1 MHKIKEKF
9 REIVWDADINA
20 LPWWH
25 ASIIGCLRFLHIMI
39 VDFFDGQLNLRAM
52 SLVFTTML
60 SIVPLIAVSFS
71 VMKAFGAHNQMEPIL
86 LNYLAPLGTQGEE
99 IAQQVMGFV
108 DNIKVGALGGV
119 GLALLFWIIIRL
131 IKKIELAFNYTWRVK
146 QTGSLIRRLGNYVI
160 VIFLGPIL
168 IFSAIAITGT
178 AMNSTVAQAILS
190 VEPFGTLLSFA
201 TRLLPYLLIIAAFTF
216 TYLFIPNIR
225 VRFIPA
231 LTGGIAAGILWQ
243 TVGWVFATFISASMT
258 TSYTAIYSSFAFL
271 FVFMIWLWWSWLILL
286 AGSSVAFF
294 KQYPEYLFI
303 NSHHLSLTNR
313 QKEELAL
320 EIMSIVGHRLYS
332 NKPPISVNGLV
343 ESLKLPKQSI
353 EQQISLLEAHGMLL
367 KTDLEDL
374 TYAPA
379 RALEELTLK
388 EVINSVREPDPNSL
402 MKATLNKRFTTIN
415 NLLYTVDNEMDRVLG
430 AKTIKD
436 IIKEQYGDAEHRKN
450 EAVISITDGVTAG
463 VKNTNE

>member
-1 MHKIKEKF
+1 VQKLKEKF
-9 REIVWDADINA
+9 KELIWDADINA
-20 LPWWH
+20 LPWWR
-25 ASIIGCLRFLHIMI
+25 AWTIGLLRFLHIMI
-39 VDFFDGQLNLRAM
+39 IDFFDGQLNLRAM
-52 SLVFTTML
+52 SLVFTTVL

-71 VMKAFGAHNQMEPIL
+71 VMKAFGVHNQMEPAL
-86 LNYLAPLGTQGEE
+86 LNYLAPLGAQGEE
-99 IAQQVMGFV
+99 IAQQIMGFV

-119 GLALLFWIIIRL
+119 GLGLLFLIIVRL
-131 IKKIELAFNYTWRVK
+131 IQKIELAFNYTWRVK

-168 IFSAIAITGT
+168 IFSALAITGT
-178 AMNSTVAQAILS
+178 AMNTTVAQAILA

-201 TRLLPYLLIIAAFTF
+201 THLVPYLLIIAAFTF

-231 LTGGIAAGILWQ
+231 LTGGIVAGILWQ
-243 TVGWVFATFISASMT
+243 TVGWVFANFFSASMT
-258 TSYTAIYSSFAFL
+258 SSYTAIYSGFAFL

-320 EIMSIVGHRLYS
+320 EIMTIVGHRLYS

-353 EQQISLLEAHGMLL
+353 EQQLSLFEAHGMLL

-379 RALEELTLK
+379 RALDELTLK
-388 EVINSVREPDPNSL
+388 EVVDSVRGPDPNSA
-402 MKATLNKRFTTIN
+402 MKVVLNKRFNTIN
-415 NLLYTVDNEMDRVLG
+415 SLLSKVDAELDRVLG
-430 AKTIKD
+430 VKTIKD
-436 IIKEQYGDAEHRKN
+436 IIKEQYDIEEVRDAD
-450 EAVISITDGVTAG
+450 AVTSITSA
-463 VKNTNE
+463 VKYLDD

>member
-1 MHKIKEKF
+1 MYKLKEKF
-9 REIVWDADINA
+9 REIIWDADINA
-20 LPWWH
+20 MPWWK
-25 ASIIGCLRFLHIMI
+25 AWLFGSLRFLHIMT
-39 VDFFDGQLNLRAM
+39 VDFLDGQLNLRAM

-60 SIVPLIAVSFS
+60 SIVPLMAVTFS
-71 VMKAFGAHNQMEPIL
+71 VMKTFGVHNQMEPTL
-86 LNYLAPLGTQGEE
+86 LRYLEPLGAQGVE

-119 GLALLFWIIIRL
+119 GLLLLFLIIIRL
-131 IKKIELAFNYTWRVK
+131 IQKIELAFNYTWRIK

-168 IFSAIAITGT
+168 IFSALAITGT
-178 AMNSTVAQAILS
+178 AMNTTVAQAIIS
-190 VEPFGTLLSFA
+190 IEPFGTLLSVA
-201 TRLLPYLLIIAAFTF
+201 TRLVPYMLIIAAFTF

-243 TVGWVFATFISASMT
+243 TVGWVFANFFSASMT
-258 TSYTAIYSSFAFL
+258 SSYTAIYSGFAFF

-286 AGSSVAFF
+286 SGSSVAFF

-320 EIMSIVGHRLYS
+320 EIMTIVGHRLYS

-353 EQQISLLEAHGMLL
+353 EQQLSLLESHGMLL

-388 EVINSVREPDPNSL
+388 EVIDSVRQPDPHSL
-402 MKATLNKRFTTIN
+402 MKATLNKRFTAIN
-415 NLLYTVDNEMDRVLG
+415 NLLSRVDSEMDQILG
-430 AKTIKD
+430 TKTIKD
-436 IIKEQYGDAEHRKN
+436 LVNEQYGIKQDKNTDA
-450 EAVISITDGVTAG
+450 VTLINAG
-463 VKNTNE
+463 VSYLDDK